1 MNIVQVRP
9 HTMEVQIDFSAS
21 SIILLF
27 RSLEYLSECFSQ
39 SLGSE
44 RKLCGN
50 WVLG

>member
-1 MNIVQVRP
+1 MNSVQVRP

-27 RSLEYLSECFSQ
+27 RSLEHLSECFSQ
-39 SLGSE
+39 SFIGSE

-50 WVLG
+50 